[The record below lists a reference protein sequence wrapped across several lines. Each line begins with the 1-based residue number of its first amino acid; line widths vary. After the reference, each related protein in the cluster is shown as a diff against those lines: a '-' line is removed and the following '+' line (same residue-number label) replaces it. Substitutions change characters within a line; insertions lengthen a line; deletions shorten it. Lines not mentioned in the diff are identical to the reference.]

1 MDSLKKDDVVTML
14 DVLNDEKGKLYLKS
28 VKK

>member
-1 MDSLKKDDVVTML
+1 MDSPKKDDVVTML